1 MLIGLLCQIFK
12 LKTLTVLYFRPVKR
26 GKCTPIQTK
35 PAVVIENVSQILEKK
50 DVENVYRHVR
60 AVRALTAM
68 VDATT
73 FWLVFLD
80 LVHQIPLGKTS
91 ETHALNLRWRLLKDH
106 AKLTA
111 VEWSPTLQL
120 LIACVKIVSRKISL
134 FKWTMI

>member
-35 PAVVIENVSQILEKK
+35 PAVVIEIVSQILEQKN
-50 DVENVYRHVR
+50 VENVYRHVR
-60 AVRALTAM
+60 AMPLTAM
-68 VDATT
+68 EDATT

-106 AKLTA
+106 AKQTA

-120 LIACVKIVSRKISL
+120 LIACVKIV
-134 FKWTMI
+134 